1 MICPDCERPVATP
14 TAMTLVGG
22 DTCQAGLVPW
32 LPAVIADCQRHTIAR
47 LTAELAEA
55 RKTRWVDFC
64 GNSLLLHDGY
74 AVAEVKHGDPGTVYW
89 SANLAK
95 PWARV
100 ATEAEAKDAA
110 ERAAGV

>member
-1 MICPDCERPVATP
+1 MSGSAPGRPARITSAH
-14 TAMTLVGG
+14 TAAL
-22 DTCQAGLVPW
+22 AARAAH
-32 LPAVIADCQRHTIAR
+32 AVEVAR

-55 RKTRWVDFC
+55 RKPRWVDFC
-64 GNSLLLHDGY
+64 GTYLLVCNNY